1 VAEKEGG
8 SEVSRTRTILLA
20 AFLFLLAAAPRG
32 VVARAEE
39 AKEEEGVRFS
49 LADVLRTALENN
61 LDLVIARKD
70 PRIAEL
76 NVDLAKA
83 MFDPE
88 LDANYTHAR
97 SKGEESLRVRQFG
110 NSVELISSGSSSITD
125 SAAVSWAQTL
135 DFGARYT
142 VGLDSTRRDSLP
154 LFGQSFN
161 PSISSGLTFNWAMPL
176 LKGFGREFQTENLVI
191 AKRGVEISDEDL
203 RRQAQ
208 ITLESVEDAY
218 WDLVAAREALV
229 VAKES
234 LKLAQ
239 DLHDL
244 NRKKVEVGTLA
255 PIEITQAE
263 AGVASREEGVI
274 VAEMGLRNAEDN
286 LRRLM
291 AVPKGDPT
299 WDRAILPVD
308 RPTFEPRSPDLDNSM
323 AKAMESRSELK
334 GARLDLQNKQLA
346 ERVARS
352 AVRPQLDL
360 TAAITP
366 SGNNL
371 LGQQVYDYPN
381 PSPPPDTLKATR
393 DIPGGW
399 SDSVT
404 EIPKFHNYDWSVA
417 LVFKQ
422 PIGNRQAKANY
433 AIASV
438 NREKSDLTLQNVEQT
453 VRVDVRTA
461 VRAVESGAKRVAAAR
476 ANAVLQQKTVE
487 AEQKKF
493 ENGMSTSFE
502 VLRIQTDLSSARLA
516 EIQAVTDYNKALAAL
531 ERVQGTLLEARGL
544 SLGTRNTR

>member
-1 VAEKEGG
+1 M
-8 SEVSRTRTILLA
+8 SRTRTILLA

>member
-1 VAEKEGG
+1 M
-8 SEVSRTRTILLA
+8 SRTRTILLA
-20 AFLFLLAAAPRG
+20 AFLCLLAAAPRG